1 MAQART
7 PFRSGVQGF
16 IVGSALPLMYILT
29 AAAGGAGGDLAPLP
43 GLSGAL
49 FGVTSVFFSVAVGVS
64 LVCLSGA
71 LGPSSQ
77 FVGVGLLTA
86 VTMTYVLAALTV
98 LL

>member
-16 IVGSALPLMYILT
+16 MVGSALPLMYILT

-49 FGVTSVFFSVAVGVS
+49 FGVTSVFSVWRSA
-64 LVCLSGA
+64 CLSCA
-71 LGPSSQ
+71 YR
-77 FVGVGLLTA
+77 A
-86 VTMTYVLAALTV
+86 H
-98 LL
+98 